1 MTIEKKH
8 SSFFMRKKSILPLE
22 YAVRSR
28 KKKVIWQLAKEDYIP
43 LVRALS
49 EEILA
54 SGDMVHK
61 MIIKDGNHSSLI
73 RYHYGKESRLNDVFI
88 KAFEVSRAKD
98 RIRTVLGR
106 THKVYGDRF
115 GRGECRNL
123 ILAQHK
129 SIPSPAILAF
139 GEIKWFGLPVREI
152 VILEGLWDH
161 ITLTNELRG
170 HLITESKK
178 IASLE
183 RAKKLLLALFKAS
196 AFHIDLNS
204 DNILLSPTGSYDDR
218 LIDFEYCYY
227 FERRSIQTLAFNL
240 GYLYQKWLGSLVD
253 DNFFDFWAYNTIKE
267 CSKSVDELNC
277 AFRFACDA
285 KQLIWSRRK
294 RIKFGMTI
302 MGDKSAG
309 KYFVS

>member
-1 MTIEKKH
+1 
-8 SSFFMRKKSILPLE
+8 MRKKSILPLE

-28 KKKVIWQLAKEDYIP
+28 EKKVNWQLAKEDYIP

-54 SGDMVHK
+54 SGDMAHK
-61 MIIKDGNHSSLI
+61 TIIKTTINDGNHSRPKRISI
-73 RYHYGKESRLNDVFI
+73 RYHYSKESRLNDVFI

-98 RIRTVLGR
+98 RIRIVLGR

-152 VILEGLWDH
+152 VILEGLWDYT
-161 ITLTNELRG
+161 TLTNELRG
-170 HLITESKK
+170 NSITESRK
-178 IASLE
+178 IAALE
-183 RAKKLLLALFKAS
+183 RAKKLLLALFEAS
-196 AFHIDLNS
+196 VFHIDLNS
-204 DNILLSPTGSYDDR
+204 GNIMLSTTGRYDDR

-227 FERRSIQTLAFNL
+227 LEQRNIQILAFNL
-240 GYLYQKWLGSLVD
+240 GYLYQECLGSLVD
-253 DNFFDFWAYNTIKE
+253 DSLFDFWAYHTIKE
-267 CSKSVDELNC
+267 CSKSVDELNR
-277 AFRFACDA
+277 AFRFVCDA
-285 KQLIWSRRK
+285 KQLFWSRKK
-294 RIKFGMTI
+294 RIKFGTTI

>member
-129 SIPSPAILAF
+129 SIPS
-139 GEIKWFGLPVREI
+139 

-285 KQLIWSRRK
+285 KQLIWSRKK
-294 RIKFGMTI
+294 RIKFGMTVVD
-302 MGDKSAG
+302 DKSAG
-309 KYFVS
+309 KYFIP